1 MASAL
6 LAMETFNARNA
17 SVVPELGDPV
27 FQDCDI
33 QMDIENSLVFNTG
46 SHGHQAAQSFS
57 AQDELP
63 CAIVGPFN
71 DMPAEELS
79 VLATSFKIPLTVTR
93 AFNLRA
99 ISDEFS
105 PYSTQIYPDLT
116 DSVQNLVD
124 YLLLRERTD
133 FIATVYTLTD
143 TGTQRSEIISLA
155 LSETMIQHEMV
166 AFVTPG
172 QDSFQNSTRTVRTAL
187 ERVKQLGFR
196 TIVLAMEFSLQE
208 IPLIADM
215 AEELGL
221 NNGDYMWILFGDA
234 DPGILYTNNTNINKL
249 IRGSAWLGP
258 VGLEQSPAVTAWHE
272 QTSTMTDKVN
282 AANPMEPGETG
293 YFFAEPNFFQI
304 YAPQFGDDFMFDA
317 VMATAMGAC
326 LARRDGGNTTG
337 PAHVEGIRSVDFQ
350 GASWQVKFGIG
361 GGSVSQGAR
370 DSSTIV
376 WGVYNLLPATTDEE
390 LVSTNVTE
398 TYLNGTWYPLEDFV
412 YADGSTIP
420 PKALRDLPEQN
431 YLTGAIRGVGLALMG
446 MVMLGAFATVI
457 WVYLHREHRIL
468 RAAQPH
474 FLYVIAFG
482 SAVSVST
489 ILVVSFDESY
499 GWSEQQLSRACMAIP
514 WLLSLGHI
522 ITYGALFSKLWRINK
537 VLQFSRRKIDIK
549 QVAWPFAALAFLT
562 LVILSLWTALDSLS
576 WTREELNEMTG
587 ESIGVCRS
595 DEMAV
600 FLGPIVVLMLIPTI
614 LTACMAWKTKDID
627 DAYSES
633 RWIFMMIVL
642 QIEVIFVAVPT
653 ITVLRDVSTDGKYIG
668 FVFMLWSFPASALVF
683 IILPKV
689 VAHFRAIRG
698 NDLNRVPKR
707 GDARGSV
714 WVSGLAANS
723 PQLSS
728 DSADR
733 NSLITSRLEGGSGAH
748 QSDKI
753 TVTAEHSSNP
763 AEASGGRFAIA
774 E

>member
-6 LAMETFNARNA
+6 LAMETFNARNT
-17 SVVPELGDPV
+17 SVVPELGDPF

-33 QMDIENSLVFNTG
+33 QMDMENSLVFNTG

-63 CAIVGPFN
+63 CAIVGPYN

-93 AFNLRA
+93 AFNLRVT
-99 ISDEFS
+99 SDDFS

-116 DSVQNLVD
+116 ASAVNLVD
-124 YLLLRERTD
+124 YLLHRDRTN
-133 FIATVYTLTD
+133 FIATVYALTD
-143 TGTQRSEIISLA
+143 TGTQRSEAISLA
-155 LSETMIQHEMV
+155 LSDSMIRHEMIS
-166 AFVTPG
+166 FVTPG
-172 QDSFQNSTRTVRTAL
+172 QDSFQSSTRTIRTAL

-196 TIVLAMEFSLQE
+196 TIVLAMAFPLQE
-208 IPLIADM
+208 TPLVADM

-221 NNGDYMWILFGDA
+221 NNGDYMWIIFGDA
-234 DPGILYTNNTNINKL
+234 EPGVLYTNNTNINKL
-249 IRGSAWLGP
+249 LQGSAWLGP
-258 VGLEQSPAVTAWHE
+258 VGLESVPFLTAWHE

-304 YAPQFGDDFMFDA
+304 YEPQFGDDFMFDA

-337 PAHVEGIRSVDFQ
+337 SAHVKGIRSVDFR
-350 GASWQVKFGIG
+350 GAAGQVVKFGK
-361 GGSVSQGAR
+361 GSDGQGAR

-376 WGVYNLLPATTDEE
+376 WGVYNLLRPVDDGFVPVTATEI
-390 LVSTNVTE
+390 
-398 TYLNGTWYPLEDFV
+398 YWNGTWIIIEDFV
-412 YADGSTIP
+412 YAGGSTVP
-420 PKALRDLPEQN
+420 PKALRDMPEQN

-446 MVMLGAFATVI
+446 MVMVGAFATVI

-474 FLYVIAFG
+474 FLYLIAFG
-482 SAVSVST
+482 SAVSAST

-549 QVAWPFAALAFLT
+549 QVAWPFAALAFLA
-562 LVILSLWTALDSLS
+562 LVILSLWTALDSLN
-576 WTREELNEMTG
+576 WTRDELNEMTG

-595 DEMAV
+595 DKMAV

-614 LTACMAWKTKDID
+614 LTAGMAWKTKDID

-653 ITVLRDVSTDGKYIG
+653 ITVLRDVSADGSYIG
-668 FVFMLWSFPASALVF
+668 FVFMLWSFPASALLF

-707 GDARGSV
+707 GDSRGSV
-714 WVSGLAANS
+714 WVSGLIVN
-723 PQLSS
+723 PPHLSDRGRP
-728 DSADR
+728 DSLTAP
-733 NSLITSRLEGGSGAH
+733 RLEGGSGVH
-748 QSDKI
+748 QSDAI
-753 TVTAEHSSNP
+753 TVTPEPSSNP
-763 AEASGGRFAIA
+763 AEASGGD
-774 E
+774 